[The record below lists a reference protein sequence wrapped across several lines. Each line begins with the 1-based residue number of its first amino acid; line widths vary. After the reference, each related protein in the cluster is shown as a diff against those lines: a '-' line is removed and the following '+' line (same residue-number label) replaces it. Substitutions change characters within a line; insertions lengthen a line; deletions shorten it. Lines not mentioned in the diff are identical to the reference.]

1 MWTSVEIHTLYKEG
15 GGVITCETLIKKISD
30 TFQSKLLILSSPSI
44 ASILVF
50 RNHASSIVRIETV
63 DDENVEIDKIYKVVT
78 KEIDSIP
85 FKK

>member
-15 GGVITCETLIKKISD
+15 GGVITRKTLIKKISD
-30 TFQSKLLILSSPSI
+30 TFRSKLLILSSPSI

-50 RNHASSIVRIETV
+50 INHASSIVRTV